1 MKFAA
6 KTAILISGAVLLSIG
21 LVGCQGGGIGWTV
34 SSSDSPETSQ
44 TTEPSVVT
52 SGQFDATAS
61 ALDNMPAF
69 ETAVTKGA
77 AANTSD
83 TGKNLVNA
91 LVAAG
96 FPKEAMQV
104 TFNKTKTGQDADS
117 VIVSV
122 MLEDSCLIGQRT
134 PDGNTFTSLEQA
146 LATGGCLIGITRQ
159 IDW

>member
-1 MKFAA
+1 
-6 KTAILISGAVLLSIG
+6 
-21 LVGCQGGGIGWTV
+21 
-34 SSSDSPETSQ
+34 
-44 TTEPSVVT
+44 
-52 SGQFDATAS
+52 
-61 ALDNMPAF
+61 MPAF